1 VTCDV
6 VRRSYIGES
15 WFLTHRESQKWHFLS
30 DQQPHEVTMLKIYD
44 SDTNVDAKCTSAPK
58 DNLDP
63 ASPGVLIIASLSTLL
78 VHRTRE
84 GTQLH
89 PREY

>member
-1 VTCDV
+1 
-6 VRRSYIGES
+6 
-15 WFLTHRESQKWHFLS
+15 
-30 DQQPHEVTMLKIYD
+30 MLKIYD